1 MLRAVLVWEQGKT
14 GGLGKALICIR
25 GCDQHADGSVRNDY
39 SRELSQSGH
48 MQSRKECRGAVGQIA
63 KGFHG

>member
-25 GCDQHADGSVRNDY
+25 GCDQHADGSVRNGY
-39 SRELSQSGH
+39 S
-48 MQSRKECRGAVGQIA
+48 GQ
-63 KGFHG
+63 